1 MASARRAREGPV
13 IAVDTNVV
21 VRLLVGDDA
30 RQKDRTARLFA
41 ATSTIFIAK
50 TVLLEAAWVLQSAYA
65 FPRHEVAEA
74 LRRLGGLPNVIV
86 EDAERAAHAL
96 NHAGHGLDVAD
107 ALHVASSL
115 DAETF
120 CTFDQRL
127 IRQAA
132 AQGLA
137 IAEPPGQDG

>member
-1 MASARRAREGPV
+1 V
-13 IAVDTNVV
+13 IAVDTNVI

-30 RQKDRTARLFA
+30 RQLERAARLFA
-41 ATSTIFIAK
+41 GTSPIFIAK

-65 FPRHEVAEA
+65 FPRRKVVEA
-74 LRRLGGLPNVIV
+74 LQRLGGLSNVIV
-86 EDAERAAHAL
+86 EDAERVAHAL
-96 NHAGHGLDVAD
+96 RHADQGLDVAD

-120 CTFDQRL
+120 YTFDQRL

-132 AQGLA
+132 TQGLA
-137 IAEPPGQDG
+137 IAEPPQQGG